1 MDRAKGNGE
10 RSRKKRNAKEQGKL
24 ADLWPVDRST
34 HAGRPENLNGAG
46 FEKTLWPVDRTK
58 PGGRPDRD
66 FWVSCFV
73 LDSVL
78 TGIPDSFGLVYLQ
91 VCHPRLHIYK

>member
-1 MDRAKGNGE
+1 MEPKKTVKEVN
-10 RSRKKRNAKEQGKL
+10 RSETQKNRVNWQISGRSTA
-24 ADLWPVDRST
+24 AHMPVDRK
-34 HAGRPENLNGAG
+34 NLHGAG

-91 VCHPRLHIYK
+91 DCHPRLHIYK